1 MPIGLLHPGA
11 MGAEIGRALLAA
23 EPHRRVLW
31 ASEGRSSETAGRA
44 ADAGLTDVFTLR
56 AMVDEVDTIV
66 SVCPPANALELA
78 GSVAGLGF
86 DGLYLDANAVS
97 PATAR
102 SVAELF
108 ASVVDG
114 GIIGPPPAKPATTR
128 LYVSGTE
135 AGTAAALFSG
145 SNLEV
150 RVVDGQAGA
159 ASAVKMCFAGWTKG
173 TTALLYSIRALAE
186 AEGVSESL
194 LSEWET
200 SMPELIAR
208 SEGSPAMVGPKAWRF
223 EPEMH
228 EIADSF
234 AAAGLPDGFH
244 RAAGDS
250 YGRMAGFKGRPNG
263 GPGATVLE
271 DVIASLLG
279 SGLDR
284 DSFASWPRTAVTDET

>member
-11 MGAEIGRALLAA
+11 MGAEIGRALLASNLDR
-23 EPHRRVLW
+23 PVLW
-31 ASEGRSSETAGRA
+31 ASGGRSDATRARASEVA
-44 ADAGLTDVFTLR
+44 LSDVGSLA
-56 AMVDEVDTIV
+56 AMVEQADTIV
-66 SVCPPANALELA
+66 SVCPPGSALE
-78 GSVAGLGF
+78 VARAVSALGF
-86 DGLYLDANAVS
+86 GGRYIDANAVS

-108 ASVVDG
+108 DDVVDG
-114 GIIGPPPAKPATTR
+114 GIIGPPPANAGTTR
-128 LYVSGTE
+128 LYVSGRG
-135 AGTAAALFSG
+135 AGDVPALFDG

-150 RVVDGQAGA
+150 RVVDGPAGA

-186 AEGVSESL
+186 AEGVGESL
-194 LSEWET
+194 LAEWET

-208 SEGSPAMVGPKAWRF
+208 SERSPAMVGPKAWRF

-244 RAAGDS
+244 RAAAEN
-250 YGRMAGFKGRPNG
+250 YHRMAGFKGRPNAG
-263 GPGATVLE
+263 SEATTLG
-271 DVIASLLG
+271 DVMAALL
-279 SGLDR
+279 
-284 DSFASWPRTAVTDET
+284 AEPPT

>member
-11 MGAEIGRALLAA
+11 MGAEIGRALLASNLDR
-23 EPHRRVLW
+23 PVLW
-31 ASEGRSSETAGRA
+31 ASGGRSDATRARASEVA
-44 ADAGLTDVFTLR
+44 LSDVGSLA
-56 AMVDEVDTIV
+56 AMVEQADTIV
-66 SVCPPANALELA
+66 SVCPPGSALE
-78 GSVAGLGF
+78 VARAVSALGF
-86 DGLYLDANAVS
+86 GGRYIDANAVS

-108 ASVVDG
+108 DDVVDG
-114 GIIGPPPAKPATTR
+114 GIIGPPPANAGTTR
-128 LYVSGTE
+128 LYVSGRG
-135 AGTAAALFSG
+135 AGDVPALFDG

-150 RVVDGQAGA
+150 RVVDGPAGA

-186 AEGVSESL
+186 AEGVGEAL
-194 LSEWET
+194 LAEWET

-208 SEGSPAMVGPKAWRF
+208 SERSPAMVGPKAWRF

-244 RAAGDS
+244 RAAAEN
-250 YGRMAGFKGRPNG
+250 YHRMAGFKGRPNAG
-263 GPGATVLE
+263 SEATTLG
-271 DVIASLLG
+271 DVMAALL
-279 SGLDR
+279 
-284 DSFASWPRTAVTDET
+284 AEPPT